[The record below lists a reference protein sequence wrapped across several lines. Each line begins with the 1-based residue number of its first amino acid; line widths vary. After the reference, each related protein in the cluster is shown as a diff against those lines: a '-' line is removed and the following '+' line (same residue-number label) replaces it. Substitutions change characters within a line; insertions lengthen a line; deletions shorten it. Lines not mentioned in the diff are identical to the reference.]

1 VTRHKR
7 RAHEPVAEGE
17 LAAVAPPAWLS
28 DNQRRLWGELL
39 ADAPKGLLRRADQR
53 LFSEYVVLVDYFE
66 RAAQAQN
73 ELDAGSSAAL
83 LMRSQQTASVSANVR
98 VVTRLVPLLN
108 QLQSELGYSPTARAR
123 LGVPAPPQTIE
134 ARPDRLAELRT
145 FPVIVGG
152 VKQSRG
158 VRGK

>member
-7 RAHEPVAEGE
+7 RAQEPIAEGE

-73 ELDAGSSAAL
+73 ELDAGSSAPL
-83 LMRSQQTASVSANVR
+83 LMRGQTASISAYIR

-123 LGVPAPPQTIE
+123 LGVPASPLQPVE
-134 ARPDRLAELRT
+134 APKDDAWASLRR
-145 FPVIVGG
+145 FPVIADGR
-152 VKQSRG
+152 KT
-158 VRGK
+158 